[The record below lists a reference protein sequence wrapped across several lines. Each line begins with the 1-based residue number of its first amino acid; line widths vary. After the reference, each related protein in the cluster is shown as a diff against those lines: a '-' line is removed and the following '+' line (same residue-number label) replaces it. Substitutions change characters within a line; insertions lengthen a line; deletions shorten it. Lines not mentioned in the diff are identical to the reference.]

1 VDTHGWWTK
10 SFAKGRFRFMVH
22 WGLSKVLFFIFIKMF
37 LFKIRNQ
44 FFIIT
49 KQNYAYSIEEV
60 EKQW

>member
-1 VDTHGWWTK
+1 
-10 SFAKGRFRFMVH
+10 
-22 WGLSKVLFFIFIKMF
+22 MF

-60 EKQW
+60 EKQ